1 MRVSCRGSVTSTGAS
16 VRECVAVLRVGDGG
30 LPAVGGLDDRLL
42 FAGVVAASKAED
54 AVPVNRGCSLT
65 GDARE
70 SLTGVTGR
78 YPAFKEVDLLT
89 PPGWSWENAF
99 SYREMTPADPLERA
113 PLA

>member
-1 MRVSCRGSVTSTGAS
+1 MRIDEREARRIGVCDHVGVPSVDVDASLLPVRQCHIHGGGS
-16 VRECVAVLRVGDGG
+16 VRERVAGLRVGDGG

-42 FAGVVAASKAED
+42 FAGVVAASKAEE

-78 YPAFKEVDLLT
+78 YPAFKE
-89 PPGWSWENAF
+89 G
-99 SYREMTPADPLERA
+99 
-113 PLA
+113 